1 MNDSLY
7 TKKADCPIC
16 KKQFSSTKAK
26 VNSCKVDRK
35 DEDFCV
41 HYVNLNP
48 LYYEVFVCPHCGYA
62 AAENSFR
69 DIADDEI
76 KLLKDAFSGRTV
88 ARSFCD
94 ERTLEDAIAAY
105 KLAIFTAELRNAK
118 ASTLAGLCLKLAWMY
133 RFAGNSQETVF
144 LKHALDRYAE
154 AYHNEGFPI
163 GNLDEMSVQY
173 LLGELSRRVGSYN
186 DAVVWFSKVVS
197 HPDRKE
203 NPRIENLA
211 REQWG
216 AAKEQ
221 LKSEVK

>member
-1 MNDSLY
+1 MSDSLY

-16 KKQFSSTKAK
+16 RKHFTSTKAK

-41 HYVNLNP
+41 HYVSLNP

-69 DIADDEI
+69 DITENET
-76 KLLKDAFSGRTV
+76 KLLRDAFSGRSV
-88 ARSFCD
+88 VRSFCG
-94 ERTLEDAIAAY
+94 ERTLEDAVAAY
-105 KLAIFTAELRNAK
+105 KLAIFTAQLRNAK

-133 RFAGNSQETVF
+133 RFEGNSQELVF
-144 LKHALDRYAE
+144 LSHALDWYAE
-154 AYHNEGFPI
+154 AYDKEGLPL

-173 LLGELSRRVGSYN
+173 LMGELSRRVGKYN
-186 DAVVWFSKVVS
+186 DAIVWFSKVVS
-197 HPDRKE
+197 HTDKKE

-211 REQWG
+211 REQW
-216 AAKEQ
+216 AETKEQ
-221 LKSEVK
+221 IRRGAK